1 MKKHILYIFLIS
13 LGFTSCDDN
22 EESSVA
28 IKSYS
33 PITIDISIS
42 DNNVTIDES
51 AIDGDAVAYE
61 VTATLPEVQTL
72 DYVINFE
79 QNGGTSDSDDFTT
92 HNIIIRAGELSGTS
106 DIEILKT
113 GNIEGDET
121 LSIKAV
127 TFEEV
132 AQLSGD
138 VEFKAN
144 IENDFVDE
152 TLSFS
157 TTWSGSHTFTAPGD
171 TEVTLDFCA
180 IDLDVRLFTAAGQ
193 MVTYLG
199 ATSNC
204 TEEGYTPQDLPDGDY
219 FLVIEVYENDLA
231 GYELTEPVPV
241 RISYNQSNSGS
252 GAFTS
257 NLFKLSS
264 PATLPS
270 NNPELVA
277 VATITKSGYNF
288 TVNPL

>member
-42 DNNVTIDES
+42 DNDVTIDES

-79 QNGGTSDSDDFTT
+79 QNGGTSDSDDFET

-152 TLSFS
+152 TLSI
-157 TTWSGSHTFTAPGD
+157 TTSWSGSHTFTAPGD
-171 TEVTLDFCA
+171 TEVILDFCA
-180 IDLDVRLFTAAGQ
+180 IDLDVWLYTIDGIELGP
-193 MVTYLG
+193 LG
-199 ATSNC
+199 ASSNC
-204 TEEGYTPQDLPDGDY
+204 PETGTIPQDLPDGEY
-219 FLVIEVYENDLA
+219 FLVVEVFENNLA
-231 GYELTEPVPV
+231 GYGQTEPVPV
-241 RISYNQSNSGS
+241 RISYNQTNSGS
-252 GAFTS
+252 GSFTS
-257 NLFKLSS
+257 NVFSLASVEDL
-264 PATLPS
+264 T
-270 NNPELVA
+270 A